1 MGIEI
6 EEMTV
11 DVDETRPEGA
21 PAVATPVV
29 PVDVLLCQMLA
40 AIAEEE
46 ARRQRLVAD

>member
-11 DVDETRPEGA
+11 DVEDTRPESA
-21 PAVATPVV
+21 PVAATPAVPA
-29 PVDVLLCQMLA
+29 DVLLRQVLA

-46 ARRQRLVAD
+46 ARRRRLVAD

>member
-11 DVDETRPEGA
+11 DVDDTRPEGA
-21 PAVATPVV
+21 PVAETPAV
-29 PVDVLLCQMLA
+29 PVDVLLRQVSA